1 MNYIFVNTYTAL
13 IQGLYLYK
21 KNSNTILVIDA
32 DYFKNSD
39 ELMRVLASK
48 KINVIIDKKGSFLS
62 FPFGK
67 KIVKTVIYIFYKIF
81 KDKKI
86 NKIFYNGDP
95 STILRLKAIAS
106 SKEIIFMDAGY
117 QHYFL
122 VYMNSKNNFY
132 KNESLSFKI
141 LRNLFFGFRLNYTD
155 KKIKEIIFIY
165 EKMFTL
171 SNTLPIVEKINKD
184 KLIPNVILGI
194 KNQEVK
200 EVLIELFPNL
210 QELGIKKDKNIML
223 ITQPLCEDGYMSLH
237 ENIKIYNDYLKTLSN
252 QNACIY
258 LKIHPREDS
267 NKYLNLCK
275 KYNLTFLDGFPLE
288 LLELFDINFSLGV
301 TYNST
306 ANYLNCFDAMKF
318 LDKTIEAKN

>member
-1 MNYIFVNTYTAL
+1 M
-13 IQGLYLYK
+13 QGLYLYK
-21 KNSNTILVIDA
+21 KNSNTVLVIDA

-48 KINVIIDKKGSFLS
+48 KINVIIDKKGSFPS
-62 FPFGK
+62 TSFGK
-67 KIVKTVIYIFYKIF
+67 IIAKIIVYTFYKIF

-122 VYMNSKNNFY
+122 TYMNFKNNFY
-132 KNESLSFKI
+132 KNESPSFKI
-141 LRNLFFGFRLNYTD
+141 LKNLFFGFRLNYTD
-155 KKIKEIIFIY
+155 KKIKNIMFIY
-165 EKMFTL
+165 EKIFTI

-184 KLIPNVILGI
+184 KLIPNLILEI
-194 KNQEVK
+194 KNKEVK
-200 EVLIELFPNL
+200 EVFIKLFPNL
-210 QELGIKKDKNIML
+210 QELGIKKEKNIML
-223 ITQPLCEDGYMSLH
+223 ITQPLYEDGYMSLD
-237 ENIKIYNDYLKTLSN
+237 ENIKIYDDYLKTLCN
-252 QNACIY
+252 QDACIY
-258 LKIHPREDS
+258 LKIHPRED
-267 NKYLNLCK
+267 NKKYLNLSK
-275 KYNLTFLDGFPLE
+275 KYTLTFLDSFPLE
-288 LLELFDINFSLGV
+288 ALEFIDINFSLGV

-318 LDKTIEAKN
+318 LDKTAEAKN